1 MKKNAAGFAPKAPS
15 QKKNKLKNKQ
25 KSKDKRFNV
34 D

>member
-34 D
+34 E